1 MEKNMSPP
9 AAVPSKHLISVL
21 EIIMIAFFLIYLMA
35 IPIPFLSLPWF
46 FTAGVAVLLSFMI
59 KEDARGQTVD
69 LFLSCILAFLMF
81 LMFAFHGQAQL
92 FLKQMII
99 GGSFFRFL
107 LVITSLWLTCR
118 SVPVAVPS
126 KAWKKDHEN
135 EDQAMGYLPIFMFV
149 FILHLGFGE
158 DFVPW
163 VFSKAAFLVTVLEE
177 LIDFYPALS
186 YISIGMWLFAESI
199 MYWIEH
205 KKGRQIPW
213 AFGGGDVLFL
223 GLFSGYL
230 GLSSLFFL
238 SLIVR
243 VLFSL
248 LQSLLQQKD
257 SFSIN

>member
-59 KEDARGQTVD
+59 KEDACDQTVD

-126 KAWKKDHEN
+126 KAWKKRSRERRPGN
-135 EDQAMGYLPIFMFV
+135 
-149 FILHLGFGE
+149 
-158 DFVPW
+158 
-163 VFSKAAFLVTVLEE
+163 
-177 LIDFYPALS
+177 
-186 YISIGMWLFAESI
+186 
-199 MYWIEH
+199 
-205 KKGRQIPW
+205 
-213 AFGGGDVLFL
+213 
-223 GLFSGYL
+223 
-230 GLSSLFFL
+230 GLSAHFYVCFYLTSWLW
-238 SLIVR
+238 
-243 VLFSL
+243 
-248 LQSLLQQKD
+248 
-257 SFSIN
+257 